1 MGAALG
7 KCGAQNKVAGIG
19 AVLLAPLRALGAA
32 RGLLFPWVPVFLGC
46 GVALWFALPFEP
58 DLPDYLALGAVFL
71 AACALRLRGPELL
84 HPLAVSVGCLV
95 AGGLASGLRVH
106 LVEAPMLEFHYY
118 GPVQGRVVEIDR
130 SSSDALRITLDQVVL
145 QDVSPAR
152 TPVNVRIS
160 LRGEG
165 VAPEA
170 GQVVLVTAHLAAPE
184 PPAEPDGFDF
194 RRMAYFDQLGAVGY
208 ARSPVMLWAEPE
220 AGAQVI
226 NRLRQSLSA
235 AIMQAVPGDA
245 GAFSS
250 GVMTGDRSGISL
262 DTVQALRDSN
272 LAHLLAISGMNMA
285 FLTGFVFVLVRY
297 GLALIPPIA
306 LRVNTK
312 KVAAVGAFGVALF
325 YLLLSGAN
333 VATTRAFL
341 MVCVMLGAV
350 IFDRRALTMRSVAL
364 AGTVLLLVQPES
376 LLEPGFQL
384 SFAATVVLIAGF
396 GMLDRQVMR
405 ERLPRWVMPIFTLV
419 LTSVLAGAATA
430 PFAAAHFNRFT
441 DYGLVANLL
450 TVPVMSVLMGAGAVA
465 ALLAPVGLAAPAL
478 WVMELSARW
487 ILYIAHWVAGLD
499 GAVTPIV
506 TPGPWVLPLMTL
518 GGAWAIF
525 WRGRI
530 RLAGVLPVAL
540 GVLLWVGAERPVLLV
555 SGDGRLAGIM
565 GPQGRALS
573 SSRGAGFAAES
584 WLEDDGDLATQK
596 IAATR
601 DGFTGPPEARAFD
614 LQGWRGVMLSGKT
627 ASENLGPACASHDI
641 VILPAAAEP
650 VTPRPSSCLILDRE
664 VLDRSGAISLAVH
677 DGKLHIT
684 AARKSSRLW
693 VGPKPVWPEA
703 VLAEPQDLIA
713 LQ

>member
-1 MGAALG
+1 M
-7 KCGAQNKVAGIG
+7 AGIRAIG
-19 AVLLAPLRALGAA
+19 LAPLRALLEA

-58 DLPDYLALGAVFL
+58 DLRDYLGLGAVFL
-71 AACALRLRGPELL
+71 AACAMRLRGPELL
-84 HPLAVSVGCLV
+84 HPLAVIVGCLA

-106 LVEAPMLEFHYY
+106 LVQAPMLEFHYY
-118 GPVQGRVVEIDR
+118 GPVQGRVVGIDR

-145 QDVSPAR
+145 QDVAPAR

-184 PPAEPDGFDF
+184 PPAEPGGFDF

-208 ARSPVMLWAEPE
+208 ARTPVMLWAEPE

-235 AIMQAVPGDA
+235 AIMRAIPGDA

-297 GLALIPPIA
+297 GLALIPPVA

-396 GMLDRQVMR
+396 GALDRQVLR

-450 TVPVMSVLMGAGAVA
+450 TVPVMSVLMAAGVVA
-465 ALLAPVGLAAPAL
+465 ALMAPMGLAAPAL
-478 WVMELSARW
+478 WVMDLSARW
-487 ILYIAHWVAGLD
+487 ILYIAHWVASLD

-506 TPGPWVLPLMTL
+506 APGPWVLPLITL
-518 GGAWAIF
+518 GGAWVIL

-530 RLAGVLPVAL
+530 RFAGALPVAL
-540 GVLLWVGAERPVLLV
+540 GLIVWAGAERPVLLV
-555 SGDGRLAGIM
+555 SSDGRLAGLL

-573 SSRGAGFAAES
+573 AARGAGFAAES
-584 WLEDDGDLATQK
+584 WLEDDGDLELQK
-596 IAATR
+596 EAANR
-601 DGFTGPPEARAFD
+601 SGFTGPPNARAFVLD
-614 LQGWRGVMLSGKT
+614 GWSGVILTGKT
-627 ASENLGPACASHDI
+627 AVEMEASACARYDLVI
-641 VILPAAAEP
+641 VPAAVEPVLPAPAG
-650 VTPRPSSCLILDRE
+650 CLLLDRT
-664 VLDRSGAISLAVH
+664 VLDQSGSLALSVQ
-677 DGKLHIT
+677 DDTLNIVP
-684 AARKSSRLW
+684 ARKTARLW
-693 VGPKPVWPEA
+693 VGARPIWPETDFSKPSA
-703 VLAEPQDLIA
+703 QIA
-713 LQ
+713 RQ

>member
-1 MGAALG
+1 M
-7 KCGAQNKVAGIG
+7 
-19 AVLLAPLRALGAA
+19 
-32 RGLLFPWVPVFLGC
+32 LFPWVPVFLGC
-46 GVALWFALPFEP
+46 GIAVWFALPFEP
-58 DLPDYLALGAVFL
+58 DLGDYLGLGAVFL
-71 AACALRLRGPELL
+71 AACAFRLRGPELL
-84 HPLAVSVGCLV
+84 HPFAVIVGCLA
-95 AGGLASGLRVH
+95 AGGLAAGLRVH
-106 LVEAPMLEFHYY
+106 LVQAPMLEFHYY
-118 GPVQGRVVEIDR
+118 GPVQGRVIEIDR
-130 SSSDALRITLDQVVL
+130 SSSDALRITLDQVIL

-235 AIMQAVPGDA
+235 AIMAAVPGDA

-297 GLALIPPIA
+297 GLALLPPVA

-364 AGTVLLLVQPES
+364 AGTVLLLAEPES

-396 GMLDRQVMR
+396 GALDRQVMR
-405 ERLPRWVMPIFTLV
+405 ERLPRWVMPLFTLV

-465 ALLAPVGLAAPAL
+465 ALLAPVGLAGLPL
-478 WVMELSARW
+478 WVMEMSARW
-487 ILYIAHWVAGLD
+487 ILYIAHMVANLD
-499 GAVTPIV
+499 GAVTPIIA
-506 TPGPWVLPLMTL
+506 PGPWVIPLMTL
-518 GGAWAIF
+518 GAAWMILF
-525 WRGRI
+525 RGRV
-530 RLAGVLPVAL
+530 RFAGALPLAL
-540 GVLLWVGAERPVLLV
+540 GLLVWTGAERPVLLI
-555 SGDGRLAGIM
+555 SSDGRLVGLM

-573 SSRGAGFAAES
+573 SPRGAGFAAES
-584 WLEDDGDLATQK
+584 WLEDDGDLALQK
-596 IAATR
+596 DAANR
-601 DGFTGPPEARAFD
+601 PGFTGLPEARSFYLA
-614 LQGWRGVMLSGKT
+614 GWRGIALSGKT
-627 ASENLGPACASHDI
+627 APDMVKAACARAEI
-641 VILPAAAEP
+641 VIVPAAAEP
-650 VTPRPSSCLILDRE
+650 VLPAPSGCLLIDRTILDQ
-664 VLDRSGAISLAVH
+664 SGALALSVQ
-677 DGKLHIT
+677 GGQLHIT
-684 AARKSSRLW
+684 AARKSARLW
-693 VGPKPVWPEA
+693 VGPRPIWPETDVA
-703 VLAEPQDLIA
+703 PPRALIA